1 MKKLLIIV
9 ITLLFSTVLFG
20 KYNKASQLEIANKYA
35 DNDEIAVMS
44 YNPGTGAEGG
54 YVIYADLDNDKRS
67 EMIIPYR
74 IHKNLQKIENDADI
88 YKQTLSID
96 VLRGKN
102 KLKGVIKI
110 ELTYN
115 STPKVYLIVK
125 SVRAN
130 SQPMIFVMAND
141 GLKKN
146 EAKCSVVYN
155 SYDKKNA
162 SKGQKS
168 FETDKMPWEVILY
181 QFDTTEP
188 TIVMFDTKQK
198 QNYSNY
204 YIRSLNNPDK
214 PVKVS
219 SKEIDKFEIKLK
231 KVKKDINFKL
241 QE

>member
-1 MKKLLIIV
+1 MKKILII
-9 ITLLFSTVLFG
+9 IIAILFSTVLFG
-20 KYNKASQLEIANKYA
+20 KYNKTSQLDIVNKHA
-35 DNDEIAVMS
+35 DKDELAVMS
-44 YNPGTGAEGG
+44 YDPGTGAEGG

-74 IHKNLQKIENDADI
+74 IHKNLKKIENDADI

-96 VLRGKN
+96 VVRGNN
-102 KLKGVIKI
+102 KLKGAIKI
-110 ELTYN
+110 DLTYN
-115 STPKVYLIVK
+115 STPKVYLTVK

-130 SQPMIFVMAND
+130 SQPMIFVMVND
-141 GLKKN
+141 GLKKS

-168 FETDKMPWEVILY
+168 FETDKMPWKVILY

-188 TIVMFDTKQK
+188 TVIMFDTKQK

-204 YIRSLNNPDK
+204 YIRSLNNLDK

-219 SKEIDKFEIKLK
+219 TKEINKFEIELK
-231 KVKKDINFKL
+231 KINKDIVFKL